1 MTTSSYLALEGVSC
15 VLPNGL
21 LLFSDLTERFDQ
33 RRTALVGRNGCGK
46 TVLARIL
53 AGQIAPTQGQV
64 VRSGKVHYLA
74 QHIAPDRNA
83 TVADLAGVR
92 GTLDALARIAAG
104 SIRAADFDTVG
115 DAWDMAQ
122 SLRSALDAQ
131 GLRHAHA
138 DTLVSSLSGGEA
150 MRVALLGAQ
159 LSGADFLILDEPSNH
174 LDQAAR
180 QALTD
185 WLQRWTGGLLVI
197 SHDRQL
203 LAGMERIVELSP
215 LGLRSYGGNYAFY
228 AQAKAQEQQSAM
240 ADLDRA
246 KQDRRRAAQ
255 TMRDQRER
263 QEKRQTRAAKGAK
276 QANQAKILL
285 DRQKERSDQ
294 SMGKLHRQQADAQ
307 AALSQRV
314 RAAAAQVAEDV
325 PIHLHAPAST
335 GIDQRVVAVLDQV
348 QLPWVHTG
356 TGHITLQ
363 ITGLQRV
370 GLLGRNGCGKST
382 LLKVIAGRLAPEAGM
397 CKVTPQ
403 IAYLD
408 QALDS
413 LDEQTS
419 ALQQLQA
426 VNHSLSEGELRM
438 RLAQLGLDAEQAVAP
453 SGTLSGGERLKAALA
468 CVLYADTPPQLL
480 LLDEPS
486 NHLDLPSLQALEQ
499 LLTRYQSALV
509 VVSHDTAFLQALGL
523 TDLLVVGTE
532 GWEWQAVDKLG
543 APPPNATLDAN
554 AP

>member
-1 MTTSSYLALEGVSC
+1 MEFSMATSSYLALEGVSY
-15 VLPNGL
+15 VLPNGQ

-33 RRTALVGRNGCGK
+33 RRTALVGRNGSGK
-46 TVLARIL
+46 TVLAHIL
-53 AGQIAPTQGQV
+53 AGLIAPTHGQV
-64 VRSGKVHYLA
+64 VRSGNVQRVHYLA
-74 QHIAPDRNA
+74 QHITPTAGA

-104 SIRAADFDTVG
+104 STSPADFDAVG
-115 DAWDMAQ
+115 DDWDMAQ
-122 SLRSALDAQ
+122 GLRSALDAQ
-131 GLRHAHA
+131 DLQHANA

-180 QALTD
+180 KALAD
-185 WLQRWTGGLLVI
+185 WLQQWTGGLLVI

-255 TMRDQRER
+255 SMREQRER

-314 RAAAAQVAEDV
+314 RDAAAQVAEDV
-325 PIHLHAPAST
+325 HIHLHAPAST
-335 GIDQRVVAVLDQV
+335 GIAQRVVAELDQV
-348 QLPWVHTG
+348 QLPWVHTSA
-356 TGHITLQ
+356 GHINLQ
-363 ITGLQRV
+363 ITGQQRI
-370 GLLGRNGCGKST
+370 GLLGPNGCGKST
-382 LLKVIAGRLAPEAGM
+382 LLKVIAGRLPPVSGI
-397 CKVTPQ
+397 CRVTPQ

-413 LDEQTS
+413 LNGQTS

-426 VNHSLSEGELRM
+426 VNRSQTEGELRM
-438 RLAQLGLDAEQAVAP
+438 RLAQLGLDAEKVVAP

-468 CVLYADTPPQLL
+468 CVLYADAPPQLL

-499 LLTRYQSALV
+499 LLAHYQGALV

-523 TDLLVVGTE
+523 TDFLVAGAE
-532 GWEWQAVDKLG
+532 GWAWQA
-543 APPPNATLDAN
+543 PPG
-554 AP
+554 

>member
-1 MTTSSYLALEGVSC
+1 
-15 VLPNGL
+15 
-21 LLFSDLTERFDQ
+21 
-33 RRTALVGRNGCGK
+33 
-46 TVLARIL
+46 
-53 AGQIAPTQGQV
+53 
-64 VRSGKVHYLA
+64 
-74 QHIAPDRNA
+74 
-83 TVADLAGVR
+83 
-92 GTLDALARIAAG
+92 
-104 SIRAADFDTVG
+104 
-115 DAWDMAQ
+115 
-122 SLRSALDAQ
+122 
-131 GLRHAHA
+131 
-138 DTLVSSLSGGEA
+138 
-150 MRVALLGAQ
+150 
-159 LSGADFLILDEPSNH
+159 
-174 LDQAAR
+174 
-180 QALTD
+180 
-185 WLQRWTGGLLVI
+185 
-197 SHDRQL
+197 
-203 LAGMERIVELSP
+203 
-215 LGLRSYGGNYAFY
+215 
-228 AQAKAQEQQSAM
+228 M

-314 RAAAAQVAEDV
+314 RAAAAQVAEDA
-325 PIHLHAPAST
+325 PIHLHTPAST
-335 GIDQRVVAVLDQV
+335 GIAQRVVAELDQV

-356 TGHITLQ
+356 AESINLQ
-363 ITGLQRV
+363 ITGQQRV
-370 GLLGRNGCGKST
+370 GLLGPNGCGKST
-382 LLKVIAGRLAPEAGM
+382 LLKVIARRLPPVSGM

-413 LDEQTS
+413 LDGQSS
-419 ALQQLQA
+419 ALQQLQT
-426 VNHSLSEGELRM
+426 VNSGLSEGELRM
-438 RLAQLGLDAEQAVAP
+438 RLAQLGLDAEQVVAP

-499 LLTRYQSALV
+499 LLTRYQGALV

-532 GWEWQAVDKLG
+532 GWEWQAIDKLG
-543 APPPNATLDAN
+543 APQANTRLDAN

>member
-1 MTTSSYLALEGVSC
+1 MEFSMATSSYLALEGVSC
-15 VLPNGL
+15 VLPNGQ

-46 TVLARIL
+46 TVLARML
-53 AGQIAPTQGQV
+53 AGKIAPTQGQV
-64 VRSGKVHYLA
+64 VRSGNVQRVHYLA
-74 QHIAPDRNA
+74 QHITPDTGA

-104 SIRAADFDTVG
+104 STSPADFDVVG
-115 DAWDMAQ
+115 DDWDMTQ
-122 SLRSALDAQ
+122 GLRSALDAH
-131 GLRHAHA
+131 GLQHADA

-180 QALTD
+180 QALAD
-185 WLQRWTGGLLVI
+185 WLQQWTGGLLVI

-314 RAAAAQVAEDV
+314 RDAAAQVAEDV
-325 PIHLHAPAST
+325 HIHLHAPAST
-335 GIDQRVVAVLDQV
+335 GIAQRVVAELDQV

-356 TGHITLQ
+356 AGPINLQ

-370 GLLGRNGCGKST
+370 GLLGPNGCGKST

-413 LDEQTS
+413 LNGQTS

-438 RLAQLGLDAEQAVAP
+438 RLAQLGLAAEQAVAP
-453 SGTLSGGERLKAALA
+453 SGTLSGGERLKAALT
-468 CVLYADTPPQLL
+468 CVLYADAPPQLL

-499 LLTRYQSALV
+499 LLIRYQGALV
-509 VVSHDTAFLQALGL
+509 VVSHDTVFLQALDL
-523 TDLLVVGTE
+523 TDLLVAGAE
-532 GWEWQAVDKLG
+532 GWAWQAVEKLG
-543 APPPNATLDAN
+543 APRSV
-554 AP
+554 

>member
-1 MTTSSYLALEGVSC
+1 MATSSYLALEGVSC
-15 VLPNGL
+15 VLPNGQ

-33 RRTALVGRNGCGK
+33 RRTALVGRNGSGK

-74 QHIAPDRNA
+74 QHTAPDAGA

-92 GTLDALARIAAG
+92 CTLDALARIAAG
-104 SIRAADFDTVG
+104 STSPADFDTVG
-115 DAWDMAQ
+115 DAWDTAQ
-122 SLRSALDAQ
+122 GLRNALDAQ
-131 GLRHAHA
+131 GLRHADA
-138 DTLVSSLSGGEA
+138 DTLASSLSGGEA

-174 LDQAAR
+174 LDRAAR
-180 QALTD
+180 QTLAD
-185 WLQRWTGGLLVI
+185 WLQQWTGGLLVI

-255 TMRDQRER
+255 AMREQRER
-263 QEKRQTRAAKGAK
+263 QERRQTRAAKGAK

-314 RAAAAQVAEDV
+314 RDAAAQVADDA
-325 PIHLHAPAST
+325 PIHLHAPTST
-335 GIDQRVVAVLDQV
+335 GIAQRVVAVLDQV
-348 QLPWVHTG
+348 QLPWLHTSA
-356 TGHITLQ
+356 GHINLQ
-363 ITGLQRV
+363 ITGQQRM
-370 GLLGRNGCGKST
+370 GLLGPNGCGKST
-382 LLKVIAGRLAPEAGM
+382 LLKVIAGRLPPVSGM
-397 CKVTPQ
+397 CRVTPQ

-413 LDEQTS
+413 LDGQTS

-438 RLAQLGLDAEQAVAP
+438 RLAQLGLDAEQVVAP
-453 SGTLSGGERLKAALA
+453 SDTLSGGERLKAALA

-499 LLTRYQSALV
+499 LLTGYQGALL

-523 TDLLVVGTE
+523 TDLLVANDD
-532 GWEWQAVDKLG
+532 GWALQSA
-543 APPPNATLDAN
+543 DALN
-554 AP
+554 APQSP

>member
-1 MTTSSYLALEGVSC
+1 MATSSYLALEGVSC
-15 VLPNGL
+15 VLPNGQ

-33 RRTALVGRNGCGK
+33 RRTALVGRNGSGK
-46 TVLARIL
+46 TVLARML

-64 VRSGKVHYLA
+64 VRSGNVHYLA
-74 QHIAPDRNA
+74 QHFALDGNA

-92 GTLDALARIAAG
+92 STLDALARITAG
-104 SIRAADFDTVG
+104 STRPADFDTVG
-115 DAWDMAQ
+115 NAWDMAQ
-122 SLRSALDAQ
+122 RLHNALDAQ
-131 GLRHAHA
+131 GLQHA
-138 DTLVSSLSGGEA
+138 DANTLASSLSGGEA

-180 QALTD
+180 EALAD
-185 WLQRWTGGLLVI
+185 WLRQWTGGLLVI

-228 AQAKAQEQQSAM
+228 AQAKAQEQQSAT

-255 TMRDQRER
+255 AMREQRER
-263 QEKRQTRAAKGAK
+263 QERRQTRAAKGAK

-314 RAAAAQVAEDV
+314 RDAAAQVADDA
-325 PIHLHAPAST
+325 PIHLHAPTST
-335 GIDQRVVAVLDQV
+335 GIAQRVVAVLDQV
-348 QLPWVHTG
+348 QLPWLHTSA
-356 TGHITLQ
+356 GHINLQ
-363 ITGLQRV
+363 ITGQQRM
-370 GLLGRNGCGKST
+370 GLLGPNGCGKST
-382 LLKVIAGRLAPEAGM
+382 LLKVIAGRLPPVSGM
-397 CKVTPQ
+397 CRVTPQ

-413 LDEQTS
+413 LDGQTS

-438 RLAQLGLDAEQAVAP
+438 RLAQLGLDAEQVVAP
-453 SGTLSGGERLKAALA
+453 SDTLSGGERLKAALA

-499 LLTRYQSALV
+499 LLTGYQGALL

-523 TDLLVVGTE
+523 TDLLVANDD
-532 GWEWQAVDKLG
+532 GWALQSA
-543 APPPNATLDAN
+543 DALN
-554 AP
+554 APQSP

>member
-1 MTTSSYLALEGVSC
+1 MATSSYLALEGVSC
-15 VLPNGL
+15 VLPNGQ

-33 RRTALVGRNGCGK
+33 RRAALVGRNGCGK
-46 TVLARIL
+46 TVLARML
-53 AGQIAPTQGQV
+53 AGQIALTHGQV
-64 VRSGKVHYLA
+64 VRSGKVQRVHYLA
-74 QHIAPDRNA
+74 QHITPDAGA

-92 GTLDALARIAAG
+92 STLDALARIAAG
-104 SIRAADFDTVG
+104 STSAADFDTVG
-115 DAWDMAQ
+115 DDWDTAQ
-122 SLRSALDAQ
+122 GLRNALDAQ
-131 GLRHAHA
+131 GLRHANA
-138 DTLVSSLSGGEA
+138 DTLASSLSGGEA

-174 LDQAAR
+174 LDQTAR
-180 QALTD
+180 QALAD
-185 WLQRWTGGLLVI
+185 RLQQWPGGLLVI

-246 KQDRRRAAQ
+246 KHDRRRAAQ
-255 TMRDQRER
+255 AMRDQRER

-314 RAAAAQVAEDV
+314 RDAAAQVAEDV
-325 PIHLHAPAST
+325 PIHLHAPTST
-335 GIDQRVVAVLDQV
+335 GVAQRVLAELDQV
-348 QLPWVHTG
+348 QLPWVHTSAE
-356 TGHITLQ
+356 HVNLQ
-363 ITGLQRV
+363 ITGQQRV
-370 GLLGRNGCGKST
+370 GLLGPNGCGKST
-382 LLKVIAGRLAPEAGM
+382 LLKVIAGRLLPVSGA

-403 IAYLD
+403 TAYLD

-413 LDEQTS
+413 LDGQTS
-419 ALQQLQA
+419 ALQQLQD
-426 VNHSLSEGELRM
+426 VNRGLSEGELRM
-438 RLAQLGLDAEQAVAP
+438 RLAQLGLDAEQVVAP
-453 SGTLSGGERLKAALA
+453 CDTLSGGERLKAALA

-499 LLTRYQSALV
+499 LLTRYQGALL
-509 VVSHDTAFLQALGL
+509 VVSHDSAFLQALGL
-523 TDLLVVGTE
+523 TDLLVANDD
-532 GWEWQAVDKLG
+532 GWVLQSADALY
-543 APPPNATLDAN
+543 APLSP
-554 AP
+554 